1 MSEADLLDLRQNNK
15 LKNVYSSR
23 SRKDPSP
30 LFEIARVLVCPNDIA
45 SRIVNANHGIM

>member
-23 SRKDPSP
+23 SRKDPSSGQNVIDDACAP
-30 LFEIARVLVCPNDIA
+30 LRIGIESKLAR
-45 SRIVNANHGIM
+45 